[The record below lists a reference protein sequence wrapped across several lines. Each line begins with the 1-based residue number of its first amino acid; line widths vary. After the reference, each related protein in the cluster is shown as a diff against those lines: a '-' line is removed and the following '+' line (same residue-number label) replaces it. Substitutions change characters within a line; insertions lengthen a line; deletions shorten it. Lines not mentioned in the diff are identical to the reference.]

1 MLLVRRTLC
10 LAAIGVATV
19 SCSNPTSPRI
29 PVATVLVQTDALL
42 GALVPAGSVT
52 WLQFTAPVSVHNAG
66 RASITW
72 VDCATT
78 VEAPNGA
85 AWETVWSP
93 VCALASPGGLE
104 IPAGETREVAV
115 RVDAA
120 VAGPG
125 GPVWGRQTIPGTYRF
140 TAGLQ
145 YDGVGG
151 RIPMIASNT
160 FTLTVE

>member
-10 LAAIGVATV
+10 LAAIGVATL

-29 PVATVLVQTDALL
+29 PVATVLVQTDTLL

-52 WLQFTAPVSVHNAG
+52 WLQFTAPISVHNAG

-93 VCALASPGGLE
+93 VCALASPGGL
-104 IPAGETREVAV
+104 AGC
-115 RVDAA
+115 
-120 VAGPG
+120 
-125 GPVWGRQTIPGTYRF
+125 
-140 TAGLQ
+140 
-145 YDGVGG
+145 
-151 RIPMIASNT
+151 
-160 FTLTVE
+160 

>member
-10 LAAIGVATV
+10 LAAISVATV

-52 WLQFTAPVSVHNAG
+52 WLQFTAPISVHNVG

-125 GPVWGRQTIPGTYRF
+125 GP
-140 TAGLQ
+140 
-145 YDGVGG
+145 GVG
-151 RIPMIASNT
+151 
-160 FTLTVE
+160 

>member
-1 MLLVRRTLC
+1 
-10 LAAIGVATV
+10 
-19 SCSNPTSPRI
+19 
-29 PVATVLVQTDALL
+29 
-42 GALVPAGSVT
+42 
-52 WLQFTAPVSVHNAG
+52 
-66 RASITW
+66 
-72 VDCATT
+72 
-78 VEAPNGA
+78 
-85 AWETVWSP
+85 VWSP

-120 VAGPG
+120 VAGPA
-125 GPVWGRQTIPGTYRF
+125 GPVWGRQTIAGTYRF
-140 TAGLQ
+140 AAGLQ